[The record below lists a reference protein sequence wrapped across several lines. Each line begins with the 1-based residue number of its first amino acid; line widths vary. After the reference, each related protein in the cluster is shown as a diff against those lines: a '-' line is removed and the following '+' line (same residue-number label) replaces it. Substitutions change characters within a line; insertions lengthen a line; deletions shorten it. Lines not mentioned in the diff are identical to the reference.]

1 LGDLYLKKGLV
12 TEAIRHFQLAS
23 RIKPEIP
30 ESFGKLGEIYLSQK
44 NFKLADSYF
53 KRAVELNPQFAQV
66 FKNLGVV
73 NFYHLNQPKQ
83 GLAYFTRSLTLDPD
97 QPEADKI
104 RELLAQSKPG

>member
-1 LGDLYLKKGLV
+1 MV

-30 ESFGKLGEIYLSQK
+30 ESFAKLGEIYLSQK

>member
-1 LGDLYLKKGLV
+1 MGALYLEKGLV
-12 TEAIRHFQLAS
+12 TDALRHFQLAS
-23 RIKPEIP
+23 RIEPEIP
-30 ESFGKLGEIYLSQK
+30 EPFAKLGEIYLSQK

-53 KRAVELNPQFAQV
+53 KRAVELNPRSSKV

-73 NFYHLNQPKQ
+73 NFYHLNRPKQ
-83 GLAYFTRSLTLDPD
+83 GLAYFTRSLNLDPG